1 MLLLPMA
8 PLIYSHG
15 TIRLNDMTVPCWVC
29 GGTISRQAK
38 VCPHCGQP
46 DPAAE
51 SIKRFDERRK
61 QEDYAAVERSKNRRE
76 AVPLQVV
83 TWLGVIG
90 LFLVMWLFVSFM

>member
-1 MLLLPMA
+1 MA
-8 PLIYSHG
+8 LIYSHG
-15 TIRLNDMTVPCWVC
+15 TQKPSDMTVPCWVC
-29 GGTISRQAK
+29 SGLISRRAK
-38 VCPHCGQP
+38 ECPHCGQS

-61 QEDYAAVERSKNRRE
+61 QEDYAAVERSKNQRE